1 MSIFDDIRVVAE
13 SLFGNGPAVLVWISV
28 IFIIFVIACLKVAVE
43 FYKES
48 KKGFTFSSF
57 LEIAKPILHAYLAI
71 SVIPFLTG
79 VFITVVGL
87 LFNEI
92 VGDTAF
98 DNGNDDIVAEREL
111 IEEVY
116 NIDAILVR
124 DNDNI
129 FGGIRSDFIEREKKL
144 AVLPYI
150 LAEEINEYLF
160 VFAVSSYFLWF
171 VIVQI
176 FAPFGGAGFIFKE
189 LKTYSE
195 SWQKNYLAANI
206 YLAAIVLSN
215 GISLGVYNIY
225 RTSGEYNFLVHII
238 FLIIL
243 LAFLYTRSFAIASKI
258 I

>member
-1 MSIFDDIRVVAE
+1 MSIFDDIRAVAE

-57 LEIAKPILHAYLAI
+57 LEIAKPILPAYLAI

-144 AVLPYI
+144 AVLQYI
-150 LAEEINEYLF
+150 L
-160 VFAVSSYFLWF
+160 
-171 VIVQI
+171 
-176 FAPFGGAGFIFKE
+176 
-189 LKTYSE
+189 
-195 SWQKNYLAANI
+195 
-206 YLAAIVLSN
+206 VLSN

-243 LAFLYTRSFAIASKI
+243 RAFLYTRSFAIASKI